1 MAQVL
6 IRNIDDDTIESY
18 RQKAKFKGIS
28 LEQEL
33 RNLLE
38 FNKPFSSDERLAV
51 SRRLRE
57 RFAVE
62 EFDVK
67 AAVREG
73 RDDEFDELEA
83 RFDQQ

>member
-6 IRNIDDDTIESY
+6 IRNVDEETVESY
-18 RQKAKFKGIS
+18 RQKAKLRGIS

-38 FNKPFSSDERLAV
+38 ANRPFSAEERVAV
-51 SRRLRE
+51 SRHLRA
-57 RFAVE
+57 RFAIE

-67 AAVREG
+67 AAIKEG
-73 RDDEFDELEA
+73 RDDEFYEIKA
-83 RFDQQ
+83 RFDQP